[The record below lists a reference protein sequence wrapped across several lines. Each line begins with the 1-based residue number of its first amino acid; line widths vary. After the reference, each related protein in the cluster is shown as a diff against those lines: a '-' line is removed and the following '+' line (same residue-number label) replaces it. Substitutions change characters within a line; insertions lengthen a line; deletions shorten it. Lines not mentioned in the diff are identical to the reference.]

1 MKKTV
6 PEKERIINI
15 CVAAVGLIAAM
26 LRVFYIYYTPVWRR
40 QHDVL
45 NFGADEGQ
53 AAFIEFFHQGHLLLD
68 FDPREKWGFFQAP
81 LHHMLAA
88 LWIRLQEFT
97 GIDYQDACE
106 HVQVLTLIY
115 SLAAMYFA
123 YRLFRYFKLSG
134 EALLLSFALSALHP
148 GFILMSGSINND
160 MLSIML
166 TVMAIYYGLKWN
178 DEPGWKYTVILAFVI
193 GLGMMTKLSTGLIAP
208 AVALLFIVKWI
219 QGGIS
224 KLPEFLLKYLVFILI
239 CAPLA
244 LWSPVRNLL
253 KFGVPLGY
261 TPEVGE
267 PVLASAAARIFDLRS
282 NTPYLSRITNGDPFD
297 EFNIFLGMMK
307 TSLFGDENFAYVM
320 TEAGHS
326 GAGAAFMTV
335 LGWVLLLSGALLA
348 VLCFYCSVR
357 VMASRRYIPALS
369 VRAYL
374 CAIYI
379 VSVFMYVSFMIKA
392 AYYSSMD
399 FRYVLYLIPVQ
410 ALGAGMYIR
419 DCGTPEKRILMMTTA
434 VFSIAVFAVYVS
446 LSMAK

>member
-1 MKKTV
+1 MGKSV
-6 PEKERIINI
+6 PGKDRIINI
-15 CVAAVGLIAAM
+15 LVAVVGLVAAM
-26 LRVFYIYYTPVWRR
+26 LRTFYIYYTPVWRR

-88 LWIRLQEFT
+88 LWIRLQELIGF
-97 GIDYQDACE
+97 DYHDACE

-115 SLAAMYFA
+115 SLVAMYFG
-123 YRLFRYFKLSG
+123 YRLLKYFRLSG
-134 EALLLSFALSALHP
+134 EALLLSFALFALHP

-166 TVMAIYYGLKWN
+166 TVMAIYYGLRWN
-178 DEPGWKYTVILAFVI
+178 DEPDWKYTVILAFVI

-224 KLPEFLLKYLVFILI
+224 KIPGFLLKYLVFIVI

-267 PVLASAAARIFDLRS
+267 PVLSSAAARIFDLRCK
-282 NTPYLSRITNGDPFD
+282 TPYLSRITNGDPFD

-307 TSLFGDENFAYVM
+307 TSLFGDENFTLAVS
-320 TEAGHS
+320 EAGHS
-326 GAGAAFMTV
+326 GVGAFLMTV
-335 LGWVLLLSGALLA
+335 FGWSVLISGSLVALI
-348 VLCFYCSVR
+348 CFYSTIR
-357 VMASRRYIPALS
+357 VLITKRYIAS
-369 VRAYL
+369 AVIRAYL
-374 CAIYI
+374 GTIYLTALL
-379 VSVFMYVSFMIKA
+379 MYVSFMFKA
-392 AYYSSMD
+392 PFSSSMD
-399 FRYVLYLIPVQ
+399 FRYVLYLIPVE
-410 ALGAGMYIR
+410 ALMLGLCVRDGRKGIR
-419 DCGTPEKRILMMTTA
+419 TVAFITVA
-434 VFSIAVFAVYVS
+434 VFSLSTVLLYVM
-446 LSMAK
+446 LSRG

>member
-307 TSLFGDENFAYVM
+307 TSLFGDENFSLAVS
-320 TEAGHS
+320 EAGHS
-326 GAGAAFMTV
+326 GI
-335 LGWVLLLSGALLA
+335 GALLMNVFGWALLISGSVIA
-348 VLCFYCSVR
+348 VICFYSTVR
-357 VMASRRYIPALS
+357 VLFGKRYIVS
-369 VRAYL
+369 SVVRAYFG
-374 CAIYI
+374 AIYLTALL
-379 VSVFMYVSFMIKA
+379 MYVSFMFKA
-392 AYYSSMD
+392 PFSSSMD
-399 FRYVLYLIPVQ
+399 FRYVIYLIPVE
-410 ALGAGMYIR
+410 ALMLGLYVKDGKKAIR
-419 DCGTPEKRILMMTTA
+419 MVSFVTVA
-434 VFSIAVFAVYVS
+434 AFS
-446 LSMAK
+446 LSTILLYVMLSRG